1 MSLTQEQQQQYVET
15 AKRELLCL
23 VDEHNNVLG
32 SIAREQMRKERLW
45 HRSTFIF
52 VQSSNG
58 KFYVQVILNHPNSA
72 IRFPFPLHSLLCCL
86 PASLGVERLLPKH
99 VRPPVLLKRL
109 SPK

>member
-1 MSLTQEQQQQYVET
+1 MSLTQEQQHQYIES

-32 SIAREQMRKERLW
+32 SVAREQMRKERLW

-58 KFYVQVILNHPNSA
+58 KFYVQVILNHPNNA
-72 IRFPFPLHSLLCCL
+72 LRFQFPPPLIVML
-86 PASLGVERLLPKH
+86 PTSIAR
-99 VRPPVLLKRL
+99 R
-109 SPK
+109 